1 MECHSRTGKP
11 ITCYFS
17 YTIPNM
23 KSFNKMITN
32 SLKSACSKS
41 RGVRVSLVLVPHVKY
56 VESGGLSLF

>member
-1 MECHSRTGKP
+1 
-11 ITCYFS
+11 
-17 YTIPNM
+17 
-23 KSFNKMITN
+23 MITN